1 MNAKVVFLLIGV
13 LELFFIFVM
22 FSMTVPMN
30 FFRKI
35 TLSFRYGSGYLI
47 VAGIA
52 SLCFAYIVG
61 VNSGDPEGLSEGL
74 FLCKILKLL
83 TIPVILY
90 MFRKFDRSGALYFWI
105 NLGISRTEYY
115 VIPIVIEYI
124 IFRILIYLAPP
135 LFTLL
140 HLN

>member
-1 MNAKVVFLLIGV
+1 MIYISLNILNL
-13 LELFFIFVM
+13 
-22 FSMTVPMN
+22 VPMN
-30 FFRKI
+30 LFRKI

-52 SLCFAYIVG
+52 SMCFAFIVG
-61 VNSGDPEGLSEGL
+61 AHSGDPEGMSEGL

-83 TIPVILY
+83 TIPIILY
-90 MFRKFDRSGALYFWI
+90 VFRKFDRSGALYFWL

-115 VIPIVIEYI
+115 VIPIVIEYLF
-124 IFRILIYLAPP
+124 FRILIYLAPP

>member
-1 MNAKVVFLLIGV
+1 MIYISLNILNL
-13 LELFFIFVM
+13 
-22 FSMTVPMN
+22 VPMN
-30 FFRKI
+30 LFRKI

-52 SLCFAYIVG
+52 SLCFAFIVG
-61 VNSGDPEGLSEGL
+61 AHSGDTEGLSEGS
-74 FLCKILKLL
+74 FLCKIFKLL

-90 MFRKFDRSGALYFWI
+90 VFRKFDRSGALYFWL

-115 VIPIVIEYI
+115 VIPIVIEYLF
-124 IFRILIYLAPP
+124 FRFLIYLAPP

>member
-1 MNAKVVFLLIGV
+1 MIYISLNILNL
-13 LELFFIFVM
+13 
-22 FSMTVPMN
+22 VPMN
-30 FFRKI
+30 LFRKI

-52 SLCFAYIVG
+52 SLCFAFIVG
-61 VNSGDPEGLSEGL
+61 AHSGDPEGMSEGL
-74 FLCKILKLL
+74 FLCKIFKLL
-83 TIPVILY
+83 TIPIILY
-90 MFRKFDRSGALYFWI
+90 VLRKFDRSGALYFWL

-124 IFRILIYLAPP
+124 IFRILIFLAPP

>member
-1 MNAKVVFLLIGV
+1 MR
-13 LELFFIFVM
+13 
-22 FSMTVPMN
+22 VPLT

-52 SLCFAYIVG
+52 SLCFAFIVG

-74 FLCKILKLL
+74 FLCKIFKLL

-90 MFRKFDRSGALYFWI
+90 VFRKFDRSGALYFWL

-124 IFRILIYLAPP
+124 IFRILIFLAPP

>member
-1 MNAKVVFLLIGV
+1 MIYISLNILNL
-13 LELFFIFVM
+13 
-22 FSMTVPMN
+22 VPMN

-52 SLCFAYIVG
+52 SLCFAFIVG
-61 VNSGDPEGLSEGL
+61 THSGDPEGLSEGL

-90 MFRKFDRSGALYFWI
+90 MFRKFDRSGALYFWL

>member
-1 MNAKVVFLLIGV
+1 MIYISLNILNL
-13 LELFFIFVM
+13 
-22 FSMTVPMN
+22 VPMN
-30 FFRKI
+30 LFRKI

-52 SLCFAYIVG
+52 SLCFAFIVG
-61 VNSGDPEGLSEGL
+61 AHSGDTEGLSEGLSEGL

-83 TIPVILY
+83 TIPIILY
-90 MFRKFDRSGALYFWI
+90 VFRKFDRSGALYFWL

-124 IFRILIYLAPP
+124 LFRILIYLAPP

>member
-1 MNAKVVFLLIGV
+1 MIYISLNILNL
-13 LELFFIFVM
+13 
-22 FSMTVPMN
+22 VPMT

-52 SLCFAYIVG
+52 SLCFAFIVG
-61 VNSGDPEGLSEGL
+61 AHSGDPEGLSEGL
-74 FLCKILKLL
+74 FLCKIFKLL
-83 TIPVILY
+83 TIPIVLY
-90 MFRKFDRSGALYFWI
+90 VFRKFDRSGALYFWL

>member
-1 MNAKVVFLLIGV
+1 MIYISLNILNLA
-13 LELFFIFVM
+13 
-22 FSMTVPMN
+22 PMN

-47 VAGIA
+47 VAGVA
-52 SLCFAYIVG
+52 SLCFAFIVG
-61 VNSGDPEGLSEGL
+61 AHSGDPEGMSEGL
-74 FLCKILKLL
+74 FLCKIFKLL
-83 TIPVILY
+83 TIPIILY
-90 MFRKFDRSGALYFWI
+90 VFRKFDRSGALYFWL
-105 NLGISRTEYY
+105 NLGISRAEYY

>member
-1 MNAKVVFLLIGV
+1 MIYISLNILNL
-13 LELFFIFVM
+13 
-22 FSMTVPMN
+22 VPMN

-52 SLCFAYIVG
+52 SMCFAFIVG
-61 VNSGDPEGLSEGL
+61 AHSGDPEGLSEGL
-74 FLCKILKLL
+74 FLCKIFKLL

-90 MFRKFDRSGALYFWI
+90 VFRKFDRSGALYFWL

-115 VIPIVIEYI
+115 VIPIVIEYLF
-124 IFRILIYLAPP
+124 FRILIYLAPP

>member
-1 MNAKVVFLLIGV
+1 MIYISLNILNL
-13 LELFFIFVM
+13 
-22 FSMTVPMN
+22 VPMN
-30 FFRKI
+30 LFRKI

-52 SLCFAYIVG
+52 SLCFAFIVG
-61 VNSGDPEGLSEGL
+61 AHSGDPEGMSEGL
-74 FLCKILKLL
+74 FLCKIFKLL

-90 MFRKFDRSGALYFWI
+90 VFRKFDRSGALYFWL

-115 VIPIVIEYI
+115 VIPIVIEYLF
-124 IFRILIYLAPP
+124 FRILIYLAPP

>member
-1 MNAKVVFLLIGV
+1 MIYISLNILNL
-13 LELFFIFVM
+13 
-22 FSMTVPMN
+22 VPMT

-61 VNSGDPEGLSEGL
+61 INSGDPEGLSEGL
-74 FLCKILKLL
+74 FLCKIFKLL
-83 TIPVILY
+83 TIPIILY
-90 MFRKFDRSGALYFWI
+90 VFRKFDRSGALYFWI

-124 IFRILIYLAPP
+124 IFRILIFLAPP

>member
-1 MNAKVVFLLIGV
+1 MIYISLNILNL
-13 LELFFIFVM
+13 
-22 FSMTVPMN
+22 VPMN
-30 FFRKI
+30 LFRKI

-52 SLCFAYIVG
+52 SLCFAFIVG
-61 VNSGDPEGLSEGL
+61 AHSGDTEGLSEGL
-74 FLCKILKLL
+74 FLCKIFKLL
-83 TIPVILY
+83 TIPIILY
-90 MFRKFDRSGALYFWI
+90 VFRKFDRSGALYFWL

-115 VIPIVIEYI
+115 VIPIVIEYLF
-124 IFRILIYLAPP
+124 FRFLLYLAPP

>member
-1 MNAKVVFLLIGV
+1 MIYISLNILNL
-13 LELFFIFVM
+13 
-22 FSMTVPMN
+22 VPMN
-30 FFRKI
+30 LFRKI

-52 SLCFAYIVG
+52 SLCFAFIVG
-61 VNSGDPEGLSEGL
+61 AHSGDPEGMSEGL
-74 FLCKILKLL
+74 FLCKIFKLL
-83 TIPVILY
+83 TIPIILY
-90 MFRKFDRSGALYFWI
+90 VFRKFDRSGALYFWL
-105 NLGISRTEYY
+105 NLGISRAEYY

>member
-1 MNAKVVFLLIGV
+1 MIYISLNILNL
-13 LELFFIFVM
+13 
-22 FSMTVPMN
+22 VPMN
-30 FFRKI
+30 LFRKI

-52 SLCFAYIVG
+52 SMCFAFIVG
-61 VNSGDPEGLSEGL
+61 AHSGDTEGLSEGL
-74 FLCKILKLL
+74 FLCKIFKLL
-83 TIPVILY
+83 TIPIILY
-90 MFRKFDRSGALYFWI
+90 VFRKFDRSGALYFWL

-115 VIPIVIEYI
+115 VIPIVIEYLF
-124 IFRILIYLAPP
+124 FRFLIYLAPP

>member
-1 MNAKVVFLLIGV
+1 MIYISLNILNL
-13 LELFFIFVM
+13 
-22 FSMTVPMN
+22 VPMN
-30 FFRKI
+30 LFRKI

-52 SLCFAYIVG
+52 SMCFAFIVG
-61 VNSGDPEGLSEGL
+61 AHSGDTEGLSEGL

-90 MFRKFDRSGALYFWI
+90 VFRKFDRSGALYFWL

-115 VIPIVIEYI
+115 VIPIVIESLF
-124 IFRILIYLAPP
+124 FRILIYLAPP

>member
-1 MNAKVVFLLIGV
+1 MIYISLNILNL
-13 LELFFIFVM
+13 
-22 FSMTVPMN
+22 VPMN
-30 FFRKI
+30 LFRKI

-52 SLCFAYIVG
+52 SMCFAFIVG
-61 VNSGDPEGLSEGL
+61 AHSGDPEGLSEGL
-74 FLCKILKLL
+74 FLCKIFKLL

-90 MFRKFDRSGALYFWI
+90 VFRKFDRSGALYFWL

-115 VIPIVIEYI
+115 VIPIVIEYLF
-124 IFRILIYLAPP
+124 FRFLIYLAPP

>member
-1 MNAKVVFLLIGV
+1 MIYISLNILNL
-13 LELFFIFVM
+13 
-22 FSMTVPMN
+22 VPMN
-30 FFRKI
+30 LFRKI

-52 SLCFAYIVG
+52 SLCFAFIVG
-61 VNSGDPEGLSEGL
+61 AHSGDTEGLSEGL

-83 TIPVILY
+83 TIPIILY
-90 MFRKFDRSGALYFWI
+90 VFRKFDRSGALYFWL

-115 VIPIVIEYI
+115 VIPIVIEYLF
-124 IFRILIYLAPP
+124 FRFLIYLAPP

>member
-1 MNAKVVFLLIGV
+1 MIYISLNILNL
-13 LELFFIFVM
+13 
-22 FSMTVPMN
+22 VPMN
-30 FFRKI
+30 LFRKI

-52 SLCFAYIVG
+52 SMCFAFIVG
-61 VNSGDPEGLSEGL
+61 AHSGDTEGLSEGL
-74 FLCKILKLL
+74 FLCKIFKLL
-83 TIPVILY
+83 TIPIILY
-90 MFRKFDRSGALYFWI
+90 VLRKFDRSGALYFWL

-115 VIPIVIEYI
+115 VIPIVIEYLF
-124 IFRILIYLAPP
+124 FRFLIYLAPP

>member
-13 LELFFIFVM
+13 SELFFIFVM
-22 FSMTVPMN
+22 FSMTVPMT

-52 SLCFAYIVG
+52 SMCFAFIVG
-61 VNSGDPEGLSEGL
+61 AHSGDTEGLSEGL

-124 IFRILIYLAPP
+124 IIRIIIYLAPQ
-135 LFTLL
+135 LFTMMN
-140 HLN
+140 LN

>member
-1 MNAKVVFLLIGV
+1 MIYISLNILN
-13 LELFFIFVM
+13 
-22 FSMTVPMN
+22 SVPMN
-30 FFRKI
+30 LFRKI

-52 SLCFAYIVG
+52 SLCFAFIVG
-61 VNSGDPEGLSEGL
+61 AHSGDPEGMSEGL
-74 FLCKILKLL
+74 FLCKIFKLL
-83 TIPVILY
+83 TIPIILY
-90 MFRKFDRSGALYFWI
+90 VFRKFDRSGAIYFWL

-124 IFRILIYLAPP
+124 IFRILIFLAPP

>member
-1 MNAKVVFLLIGV
+1 MIYISLNILNLVT
-13 LELFFIFVM
+13 
-22 FSMTVPMN
+22 MT

-61 VNSGDPEGLSEGL
+61 INSGDPEGLSEGL
-74 FLCKILKLL
+74 FLCKIFKLL
-83 TIPVILY
+83 TIPIILY
-90 MFRKFDRSGALYFWI
+90 VFRKFDRSGALYFWI

-124 IFRILIYLAPP
+124 IFRILIFLAPP

>member
-1 MNAKVVFLLIGV
+1 MIYISLNILNL
-13 LELFFIFVM
+13 
-22 FSMTVPMN
+22 VPMN
-30 FFRKI
+30 LFRKI

-61 VNSGDPEGLSEGL
+61 INSGDPEGLSEGL

-83 TIPVILY
+83 TIPIILY
-90 MFRKFDRSGALYFWI
+90 VFRKFDRSGALYFWL

-124 IFRILIYLAPP
+124 LFRILIYLAPP

>member
-1 MNAKVVFLLIGV
+1 MVPFCKYNNNMY
-13 LELFFIFVM
+13 IFVL
-22 FSMTVPMN
+22 FSIIVRMT

-52 SLCFAYIVG
+52 SLCFAFIVG
-61 VNSGDPEGLSEGL
+61 AHSGDTEGLSEGL
-74 FLCKILKLL
+74 FLCKIFKLL
-83 TIPVILY
+83 TIPIILY
-90 MFRKFDRSGALYFWI
+90 MFRKFDRSGALYFWL

>member
-1 MNAKVVFLLIGV
+1 MIYISLNILNL
-13 LELFFIFVM
+13 
-22 FSMTVPMN
+22 VPMN
-30 FFRKI
+30 LFRKI

-52 SLCFAYIVG
+52 SMCFAFIVG
-61 VNSGDPEGLSEGL
+61 AHSGDTEGLSEGL
-74 FLCKILKLL
+74 FLCKIFKLL
-83 TIPVILY
+83 TIPIILY
-90 MFRKFDRSGALYFWI
+90 VLRKFDRSGALYFWL

-115 VIPIVIEYI
+115 VIPILIEYLF
-124 IFRILIYLAPP
+124 FRFLIYLAPP